1 MPFILRKQTTQASA
15 LLTALFVVTVC
26 AAVSIAVLDRFRLL
40 TTLAVSNQTAN
51 QSTLLLEGLQY
62 QAIDALI
69 KNQTVWQQQKL
80 TQAPPPIPTQIGP
93 QSFRDTHTQARLIDG
108 YSRYNINNLSS
119 ANNQT
124 AFINL
129 LRNVYPKIDL
139 KDARHLA
146 ANITDWLSQ
155 NQRNTSEIYAHLQPP
170 YRAAHGPMV
179 DISELRLVAGMTPA
193 IYAAL
198 KPYLIALPTGIQHTT
213 PHSNNPPAPKP
224 TPSPPSEA
232 NNQGTPINI
241 NTAPAPVLM
250 TLNRNM
256 TPSKAAALIACR
268 HSHGVFLTTDDY
280 NKTCAKG
287 LGIDNLQ
294 NITTHSPF
302 LLIKSMATI
311 GIQQVRLNTLV
322 TVRQNEK
329 TKRFHGVIV
338 WQVNG

>member
-1 MPFILRKQTTQASA
+1 MPFVPRKQATQASA

-69 KNQTVWQQQKL
+69 KNQAAWQQQKL

-93 QSFRDTHTQARLIDG
+93 QLFHGTHLQARLIDG

-119 ANNQT
+119 ANNQA

-129 LRNVYPKIDL
+129 LRNVCPQIDA
-139 KDARHLA
+139 KDARYLA

-155 NQRNTSEIYAHLQPP
+155 NERNTSEIYAHLQPP

-179 DISELRLVAGMTPA
+179 DVSELRLVAGMTPA
-193 IYAAL
+193 IYTAL
-198 KPYLIALPTGIQHTT
+198 KPYLIALPTGIQDTT
-213 PHSNNPPAPKP
+213 PHSNNPPAP
-224 TPSPPSEA
+224 SPPNEA
-232 NNQGTPINI
+232 TNQATPINV

-256 TPSKAAALIACR
+256 TLSKAAALIACQ
-268 HSHGVFLTTDDY
+268 HSHGVFLTIDDY
-280 NKTCAKG
+280 NKLCTKP
-287 LGIDNLQ
+287 LGINPLK

-302 LLIKSMATI
+302 LLIQSMATT

-329 TKRFHGVIV
+329 TKRLHGVIV